1 MTRFASNGLC
11 NVAEIFVFLSA
22 GLLPWV
28 FSPFLFGFMSILPH
42 LCVVLLAIL
51 IYDREKLLDE
61 REGERE
67 RERERESA
75 SIIFQQPYSNP
86 EEHIKLGNLEI
97 MENTSFFFTFAHPGN
112 TFRHLFRGCY
122 SPLPS
127 TNHYNDNPLNIPF
140 IGNSWVKKIQN
151 PWVTSW
157 ISEYIYH
164 KLLQKLQM

>member
-1 MTRFASNGLC
+1 MTIASNGPC
-11 NVAEIFVFLSA
+11 NLAEIFVLLSA

-28 FSPFLFGFMSILPH
+28 FSPFLFGFISILLH
-42 LCVVLLAIL
+42 LCVALPALL
-51 IYDREKLLDE
+51 IYDREKAS
-61 REGERE
+61 R

-86 EEHIKLGNLEI
+86 EEHMKLGNLEI
-97 MENTSFFFTFAHPGN
+97 MENASFFFTFSHPGN

-151 PWVTSW
+151 PWITSW
-157 ISEYIYH
+157 ISEYIY
-164 KLLQKLQM
+164 LA